1 MKVKSSANISDWHVH
16 TRSETGW

>member
-16 TRSETGW
+16 TRSETGR